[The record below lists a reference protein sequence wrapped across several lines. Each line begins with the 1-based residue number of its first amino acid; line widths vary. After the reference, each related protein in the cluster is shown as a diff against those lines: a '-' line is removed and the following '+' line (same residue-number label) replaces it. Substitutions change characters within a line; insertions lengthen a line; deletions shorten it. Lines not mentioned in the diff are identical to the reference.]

1 MNRLF
6 GKMTIRQK
14 LQLGFGALILL
25 VMSLAGIT
33 VRNNLAVRQDYQLLA
48 DDSFTAVRSLAQAEL
63 KAARTVETTSAAV
76 HIVLQAYRNAI
87 EAGGGATDTT
97 TLIAHLEPGALDA
110 VKAEIKDQ
118 QDGLLQYLKEF
129 SAAIDKFHRAAA
141 SADDKAA
148 LAERDSIVAKG
159 KAIVD
164 ASAATVALIDA
175 HADLE
180 SILAGNE
187 KMEEVDTAFFS
198 TVDDKIADR
207 TAQLGERRDSTE
219 ALINKS
225 TETLLGFAALAILVG
240 LGVGLFIA
248 DQIATPVSK
257 LRDAVMKFGAGDFG
271 AAEALAD
278 VKSTD
283 EVGDLVVA
291 FRKMAADLDAANTK
305 LARNQR
311 LSMLGQVAGTV
322 SHELRNPLG
331 AIRASLAVFR
341 KLCADKGLGIERSLE
356 RAERSVGR
364 CDGIIG
370 DLLEYTRARDMT
382 REPIAIRRLDR
393 RGAGRALPAAG
404 RHAAA
409 RADVRLHGRDRRR
422 PLPAD
427 PHQPHRQR
435 GAGDDRRRLDA
446 ARRSRT
452 RRHRADRGGGAALP
466 AIGDRH
472 RPRHSGGGA
481 AADLR
486 AAVHHQELRRR
497 PRPADGAEDRR
508 ATWRHHRRRAHRPG
522 RYGIRGVDP
531 APAGRPGDTGS
542 LSRAPRRLTAKYRR
556 IL

>member
-25 VMSLAGIT
+25 VMSLAAIT

-87 EAGGGATDTT
+87 EAGAGATDTT

-110 VKAEIKDQ
+110 VTGEIKNQ

-175 HADLE
+175 KADLE

-207 TAQLGERRDSTE
+207 TAQLGQRRDTTE

-278 VKSTD
+278 VRSTD

-382 REPIAIRRLDR
+382 REPIAIDAWIGEELDEHSLPPGVTLRRELTSGSTVAIDGDR
-393 RGAGRALPAAG
+393 FRQILINLIDNAAQAMTDVGWTPPEGRERVVTVRTEAAG
-404 RHAAA
+404 PHCRLSVIDTGPGIPAETLPQIFEPLFTTKSFGVGLGLPTVQKIVEQHGGTIDVARTGPEGTEFVVWIPRQQAGQETPAPSAA
-409 RADVRLHGRDRRR
+409 
-422 PLPAD
+422 
-427 PHQPHRQR
+427 
-435 GAGDDRRRLDA
+435 
-446 ARRSRT
+446 
-452 RRHRADRGGGAALP
+452 HRAA
-466 AIGDRH
+466 
-472 RPRHSGGGA
+472 
-481 AADLR
+481 
-486 AAVHHQELRRR
+486 
-497 PRPADGAEDRR
+497 
-508 ATWRHHRRRAHRPG
+508 
-522 RYGIRGVDP
+522 
-531 APAGRPGDTGS
+531 
-542 LSRAPRRLTAKYRR
+542 
-556 IL
+556 